1 MWDMGSIPGSG
12 RSPGGGHGNPLQSSC
27 LENFMDRG
35 ALRATVHG
43 VAKSWTQLRDL
54 YFLPSR
60 KEQVAVPKKFLLE
73 GELLFSLFCKLP
85 EAFRAL
91 GTERP
96 HMCLWHG
103 LHAGTAYSLWEACL
117 ENMTLQSYLWFGV
130 VLCSVV
136 LWLVSHRQFQK
147 FFFKRGTSE
156 DTRHLGKSSK

>member
-1 MWDMGSIPGSG
+1 MINGSYDDNGGFPGSSASKESACNAGDPGLISELG

-96 HMCLWHG
+96 RMCL
-103 LHAGTAYSLWEACL
+103 
-117 ENMTLQSYLWFGV
+117 
-130 VLCSVV
+130 
-136 LWLVSHRQFQK
+136 
-147 FFFKRGTSE
+147 
-156 DTRHLGKSSK
+156 